1 MKKILFVLLIA
12 LSALGAAFAGG
23 DSETASG
30 ASTKDALVWIWYP
43 NESTPEFAETRAEFI
58 RVVSE
63 ALGRPIEEQLSTD
76 YAITLEA
83 LINDNA
89 AFSWLGGEG
98 YTQAHERNAGILPL
112 VTNSGSSGTLS
123 DAKYYSMLGTLSENA
138 DEYKVGGR
146 YSLDTLKGKKFSFVS
161 NSSTS
166 GFRVP
171 SSIISANFNVEAEDL
186 LEGGPDMVFSEVMF
200 GGSHQGSFFN
210 VLTGKADI
218 GAFCNS
224 CVKDYMEFTSG
235 DFNDPRAGD
244 TLKVIPDADAPFD
257 QVPGVEVTLVAAVP
271 VLNAPIVM
279 NTNLLSDEEIQTLKD
294 VMTSDAVA
302 GNPLLFGEKG
312 SEVKTLFRAGQRM
325 VLVDDTW
332 YDPIRELSGL
342 K

>member
-12 LSALGAAFAGG
+12 VSVMGMAFANGG
-23 DSETASG
+23 SDKSEDMS
-30 ASTKDALVWIWYP
+30 KDALVWIWYP
-43 NESTPEFAETRAEFI
+43 NESTPEFSETRAEFI

-63 ALGRPIEEQLSTD
+63 ALGREITEQLSTD

-98 YTQAHERNAGILPL
+98 YTQSHERNNAILPL
-112 VTNSGSSGTLS
+112 VTNSGKSGTLS

-138 DEYKVGGR
+138 DEYMVGGS
-146 YSLDTLKGKKFSFVS
+146 YNLDTLKGRKFSFVS

-171 SSIISANFNVEAEDL
+171 SSIISANFSVEAEEL

-210 VLTGKADI
+210 VLTEKADI

-224 CVKDYMEFTSG
+224 CVKDYIEFTSG
-235 DFNDPRAGD
+235 SFDDPKAGD
-244 TLKVIPDADAPFD
+244 TLVVIDGADAPFD

-279 NTNLLSDEEIQTLKD
+279 NTNLLSDEEIQILKD
-294 VMTSDAVA
+294 VLTSDAVA
-302 GNPLLFGEKG
+302 NNPLLFGEKG
-312 SEVKTLFRAGQRM
+312 GDVKTLFRAGQRM
-325 VLVDDTW
+325 VLVEDAW

>member
-1 MKKILFVLLIA
+1 MKKVFFVLLIA
-12 LSALGAAFAGG
+12 LSVIGMVYAAGSS
-23 DSETASG
+23 DTSSNETS
-30 ASTKDALVWIWYP
+30 KEALVWIWYP
-43 NESTPEFAETRAEFI
+43 NESTPEFSETRSEFI

-63 ALGRPIEEQLSTD
+63 ALGRPIKEQLSTD

-98 YTQAHERNAGILPL
+98 YTQSHDRNPAILPL

-138 DEYKVGGR
+138 DQYKVGGS
-146 YSLDTLKGKKFSFVS
+146 YNLDTLKGKRFSFVS

-171 SSIISANFNVEAEDL
+171 SSIISANFNVDSEEL

-210 VLTGKADI
+210 VLTGKADV

-224 CVKDYMEFTSG
+224 CVKDYMEFISG
-235 DFNDPRAGD
+235 DFDDPRAGD
-244 TLKVIPDADAPFD
+244 VLRVIANADAPFD

-279 NTNLLSDEEIQTLKD
+279 NTNLLNDEEIQILKD
-294 VMTSDAVA
+294 LLTSDEVTN
-302 GNPLLFGEKG
+302 NPLLFGEKG
-312 SEVKTLFRAGQRM
+312 SDVKTLFRAGQRM
-325 VLVDDTW
+325 VLVDDEW
-332 YDPIRELSGL
+332 YDPIRELNGL